1 MALPITELNA
11 VKPFKTQ
18 WKIQVKIVHS
28 WTQYTQYSGETV
40 EMILADTSGT
50 LIHATV
56 KKQQVN
62 KFQKLITTGEWRT
75 VENFTVAKSTGKYRP
90 TSLPFKMTL
99 MNTTAISRIPSISDD
114 LYFDFANFPDILN
127 VNGLNENI
135 LIGIFHSAYF
145 FL

>member
-1 MALPITELNA
+1 MALSITELNA

-28 WTQYTQYSGETV
+28 WIQYTQYSGETL
-40 EMILADTSGT
+40 EMVLADTTGT
-50 LIHATV
+50 LIHATI

-62 KFQKLITTGEWRT
+62 KFQRLITTGEWRT

-90 TSLPFKMTL
+90 TRLPFKMTL
-99 MNTTAISRIPSISDD
+99 MNTTAISRIPSISEEF
-114 LYFDFANFPDILN
+114 YFDFANFPDILN

-135 LIGIFHSAYF
+135 LIGIFHSS
-145 FL
+145 